1 MSDND
6 IKDQLQDALAAVHRK
21 APPAF
26 DDVWAAAEWQHQQAR
41 RRYATFS
48 GIAAAV
54 AIVAVAAGLWS
65 SQDAERPDD
74 YLIADSLLNSTHW
87 SAPSDTLMPQHEFDI
102 YREIPFLMESTDP
115 EEGTLL

>member
-6 IKDQLQDALAAVHRK
+6 IKEQLQDALGAVHK
-21 APPAF
+21 QAPPAF
-26 DDVWAAAEWQHQQAR
+26 DDVWAAAERQHQQAR
-41 RRYATFS
+41 RRYASFS
-48 GIAAAV
+48 GIAATVAVV
-54 AIVAVAAGLWS
+54 AIVAGLWS

-74 YLIADSLLNSTHW
+74 YLIAESLLNSTQW

-102 YREIPFLMESTDP
+102 YREIPSLMESTDP